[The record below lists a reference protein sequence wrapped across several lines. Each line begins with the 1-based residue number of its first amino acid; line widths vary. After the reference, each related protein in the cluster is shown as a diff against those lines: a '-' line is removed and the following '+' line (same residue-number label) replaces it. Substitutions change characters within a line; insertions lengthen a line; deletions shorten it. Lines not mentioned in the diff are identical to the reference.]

1 MIGYLNIHTLNT
13 EEFIHLFFSTGR
25 RSKQKEKLVKG
36 QAFKMIIW
44 LVTYYEFFVKN
55 VQISIII
62 ILVDFAD
69 YIDNYVFLMFDISFF
84 QEHSQALSRVVGE
97 QLKQYIKDEGVVKLI
112 QGFLLP
118 EKLNVQREQPFKL
131 PNEDLKV
138 D

>member
-1 MIGYLNIHTLNT
+1 
-13 EEFIHLFFSTGR
+13 
-25 RSKQKEKLVKG
+25 
-36 QAFKMIIW
+36 
-44 LVTYYEFFVKN
+44 
-55 VQISIII
+55 
-62 ILVDFAD
+62 
-69 YIDNYVFLMFDISFF
+69 MFDISFF